1 MKNIYLILAAVGTI
15 LPLSQFY
22 QFLLAHG
29 FDLPL
34 FFEQLFANKISS
46 FFAMDVFVSAV
57 VVAFFMAF
65 ETKRSNIK
73 NTWICYVGLFL
84 VGVSCGLPL
93 FLFLREKSLE
103 TRKQTA

>member
-1 MKNIYLILAAVGTI
+1 MKNIYLLLAAIGTL

-22 QFLLAHG
+22 QFLAVNGL
-29 FDLPL
+29 DIPL

-46 FFAMDVFVSAV
+46 FFAMDVLVSAAVTVSLIV
-57 VVAFFMAF
+57 V
-65 ETKRSNIK
+65 ETKRIGIK

-84 VGVSCGLPL
+84 AGVSCGLPL

-103 TRKQTA
+103 KRAN